1 MLSQK
6 NIQGSEFPM
15 PCELTSH
22 VGAREISVVQDRKSS
37 VKPSSIEMPPP
48 PPRSL
53 PPPSRPPKFSSTP
66 ELHCENNGIHRSKS
80 EAVPDTLIKLME
92 YGDDDDDNDD
102 GDDDDDD
109 IEQTVKVP
117 LGNHSTSLGMPKPFW
132 AV

>member
-15 PCELTSH
+15 PRELTSH
-22 VGAREISVVQDRKSS
+22 VGARELSVVQDRKSS

-53 PPPSRPPKFSSTP
+53 PPLSRPSKFSSTLK
-66 ELHCENNGIHRSKS
+66 LHCENNGIHRSKS

-92 YGDDDDDNDD
+92 YGDDDDD
-102 GDDDDDD
+102 DDDNDD
-109 IEQTVKVP
+109 IEETVKV
-117 LGNHSTSLGMPKPFW
+117 PKPFW